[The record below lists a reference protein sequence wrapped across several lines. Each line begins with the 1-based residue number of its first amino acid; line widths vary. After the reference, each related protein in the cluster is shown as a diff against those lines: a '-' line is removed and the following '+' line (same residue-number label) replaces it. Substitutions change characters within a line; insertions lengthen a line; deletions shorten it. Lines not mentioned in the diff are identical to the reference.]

1 MVTMCY
7 KDPDTLRF
15 ITSAKLN
22 TEQGFDP
29 WNLPTHTEL
38 IQKASTK
45 LLSDRLLLFIAFYG
59 QINLYEYICNQVRIQ
74 V

>member
-22 TEQGFDP
+22 TEQGFDS

-45 LLSDRLLLFIAFYG
+45 LLSDRLLLFTDLFDHKR
-59 QINLYEYICNQVRIQ
+59 LYEYICNQVRIQ